1 MTATRIVLMGV
12 AGSGK
17 TTVGRHG
24 RAAKLGAPFVD
35 ADDHHSAEA
44 IAEMQAGRPLD
55 DGDRTPWLARVRNAV
70 RSLGDGP
77 VVLACSALKRSYRDA
92 LSDGVPNLTFVA
104 LHVDPET
111 LAHRLGHARI
121 GHFAGGDLLA
131 SQLETLELGDDVVRV
146 DATTGTAEEVAVR
159 VLDAVG

>member
-1 MTATRIVLMGV
+1 MGV

-17 TTVGRHG
+17 TTVGRIIA
-24 RAAKLGAPFVD
+24 RKLGAPFVD

-55 DGDRTPWLARVRNAV
+55 DGDRTPWLARVRDAV
-70 RSLGDGP
+70 RILGDVP
-77 VVLACSALKRSYRDA
+77 VVLACSALKRSYRA
-92 LSDGVPNLTFVA
+92 ILSDGVPDLTFVA
-104 LHVDPET
+104 LHVEPET
-111 LAHRLGHARI
+111 LVHRLDTRV

-131 SQLETLELGDDVVRV
+131 SQLETLELDDDVVRI

-159 VLDAVG
+159 VLAAIG

>member
-1 MTATRIVLMGV
+1 MGV

-17 TTVGRHG
+17 TTVGRLVAQ
-24 RAAKLGAPFVD
+24 RLGAPFVD

-111 LAHRLGHARI
+111 LAHRLGTRV